1 LGSKPKSK
9 DALLT
14 SILPLVREQQRL
26 ARLAE
31 QQYSP
36 EVDDIIRGKSRDMN
50 RIEHLLDGMLGF
62 CFDGDMLRLYKRLC
76 RYYFEENPQS
86 TAFYVHAY
94 REMWDT
100 E

>member
-1 LGSKPKSK
+1 LGSKPKTK
-9 DALLT
+9 DALLA

-31 QQYSP
+31 QQYSA
-36 EVDDIIRGKSRDMN
+36 EADAIIRGESRDAN
-50 RIEHLLDGMLGF
+50 RIERLLDGMLGF

-76 RYYFEENPQS
+76 RYYFGINPQA

-94 REMWDT
+94 REMWDNK
-100 E
+100 